1 MLRLSSNSTLF
12 WRIFVPVFWTTIMV
26 GVTLVVWFSPEHYFG
41 GVPLESLR
49 WAVLLILG
57 AGLGTFWLALWPLRR
72 VETDG
77 KRIFVSDYFRT
88 VGYRIAEDVE
98 GIAVNRFLWMKIC
111 TLRLKGKGSFGQR
124 IKFIASRK
132 QFADFRG
139 AYGGKIV
146 FS

>member
-1 MLRLSSNSTLF
+1 VLRLSSNLTLF

-26 GVTLVVWFSPEHYFG
+26 GLCLVVWFSPEHYFG

-57 AGLGTFWLALWPLRR
+57 SGLATFWLALWPLRR

-77 KRIFVSDYFRT
+77 KRIFVTDYFRT
-88 VGYRIAEDVE
+88 AGYRIAEDVE
-98 GIAVNRFLWMKIC
+98 GIEVNRFLWMKIC

-124 IKFIASRK
+124 IKFIAASK

-139 AYGGKIV
+139 AYAGAIS